1 MTRVRIAPPDT
12 EEDVSAEQVV
22 AYARC
27 ACGHRKNSHRGA
39 TNRGSCKATIHTYGA
54 HDCPCSRFLDA
65 TSRKGLAALAE
76 QTERARRNIE
86 RDDEVVDIARA
97 EQRYPSAVLADIVG
111 PAKTASVGVRC
122 GDGPSRCYYARRY
135 RPCTTDDITAAVVA
149 AWPNIAAAV
158 GYVGND
164 PFPIVDGWM
173 GVGFSVRLFGSGK
186 REGAANQVAARVAMD
201 ALMVS
206 LARVGF
212 AVSHNGNEWQKGR
225 LILGWADSA
234 AHGAGESEA
243 E

>member
-1 MTRVRIAPPDT
+1 MTRVSIAPPDT
-12 EEDVSAEQVV
+12 EEDVSAERLIESAVV
-22 AYARC
+22 AGRYV
-27 ACGHRKNSHRGA
+27 HVTTYHDGA
-39 TNRGSCKATIHTYGA
+39 TPIRAALLFKTAADAATCARVLSKATVG
-54 HDCPCSRFLDA
+54 
-65 TSRKGLAALAE
+65 
-76 QTERARRNIE
+76 
-86 RDDEVVDIARA
+86 
-97 EQRYPSAVLADIVG
+97 SAVLADIVG
-111 PAKTASVGVRC
+111 PARAASVGARC

-164 PFPIVDGWM
+164 PFPLVDGWM
-173 GVGFSVRLFGSGK
+173 GVGFSVRLFGSGE
-186 REGAANQVAARVAMD
+186 REGAANRVAARVAMD

-234 AHGAGESEA
+234 ARGAGESE